1 MTSIAIMTM
10 TKMMEGLPEPKQ
22 DQALEH
28 LREYIAEMDSEQKW
42 DELFSET
49 QDNLVAAARQARKE
63 IAEGKAKPMDFDQL

>member
-10 TKMMEGLPEPKQ
+10 TKMMEALPEPKQ

-28 LREYIAEMDSEQKW
+28 LRDYIAEMESEQKW

-49 QDNLVAAARQARKE
+49 QDSLVAAAKQARKE
-63 IAEGKAKPMDFDQL
+63 IAEGKAKSMDFNQ